1 MRRIAVVPVPVL
13 ASVLAMTVLAHC
25 AAPAPPAPAPAP
37 EPAPAPV
44 TAPTEPAAVGTVRVT
59 ATTLNVRKEPA
70 TTGEVIVQVKK
81 GDKLALLATRAAWS
95 NVRLADGTTGWV
107 SSKLV
112 SSDAAASTSRRRG
125 NCTPDSDYR
134 FVQAP
139 VPSFSDNSTVHG
151 IVTVEANVNPQG
163 VVMSTKVV
171 SNTTGDEAAAVLAEH
186 EIRKA
191 KFAPPVRNCVPKA
204 FIFTYT
210 RTF

>member
-1 MRRIAVVPVPVL
+1 MRRIVVVPAL
-13 ASVLAMTVLAHC
+13 VLAMTVLTHC
-25 AAPAPPAPAPAP
+25 AAPAPPPPAPAP
-37 EPAPAPV
+37 EPEPAPV

-59 ATTLNVRKEPA
+59 VSTLNVRKEPA
-70 TTGEVIVQVKK
+70 TVSDVVAQAKK
-81 GDKLALLATRAAWS
+81 GDKLALLATRADWS

-112 SSDAAASTSRRRG
+112 SNDAAASTSRRRG
-125 NCTPDSDYR
+125 NCAPDSEYR

-139 VPSFSDNSTVHG
+139 VPSFSDNATVHG

-163 VVMSTKVV
+163 IVMSTKVV
-171 SNTTGDEAAAVLAEH
+171 SNTTNDAASAALAEH
-186 EIRKA
+186 EIRNA